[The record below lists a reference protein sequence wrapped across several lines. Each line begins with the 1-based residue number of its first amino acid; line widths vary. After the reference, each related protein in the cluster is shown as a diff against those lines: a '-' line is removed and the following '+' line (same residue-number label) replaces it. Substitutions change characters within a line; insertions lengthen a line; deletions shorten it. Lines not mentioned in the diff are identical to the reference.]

1 MFLYNKR
8 QIKYTRVLRGA
19 HALVMRKSVRNFLCD
34 FRCPV
39 MFDVWRLTSDV
50 TGAVVRGVFFRWFF
64 SITSWFRSAQ
74 PEGRG
79 WSPAAG
85 VVELCSR
92 YRFMSIF
99 PVIYESYE
107 RKLGFARKCLSFSYI
122 CVMQIIMVDK
132 NIIADNRA
140 TLYYHILLSAITGF
154 FCGTVVAHTIL
165 ECWILR

>member
-1 MFLYNKR
+1 MHWWCE
-8 QIKYTRVLRGA
+8 RVCGIFC
-19 HALVMRKSVRNFLCD
+19 VTSGVRWCLTS
-34 FRCPV
+34 
-39 MFDVWRLTSDV
+39 DVWRLTSR
-50 TGAVVRGVFFRWFF
+50 VRLSGVCFSGGFF

-122 CVMQIIMVDK
+122 CAMQIIMVDK

-140 TLYYHILLSAITGF
+140 KLYYHHILLSAITGF
-154 FCGTVVAHTIL
+154 FCGTGVAHAIL